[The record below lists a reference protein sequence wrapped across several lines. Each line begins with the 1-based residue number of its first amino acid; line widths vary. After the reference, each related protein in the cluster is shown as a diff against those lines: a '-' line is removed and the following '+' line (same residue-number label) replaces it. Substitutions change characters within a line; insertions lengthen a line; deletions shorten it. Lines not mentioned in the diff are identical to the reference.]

1 MMPDT
6 FWKHHSMM
14 ADRLKSALA
23 FLQSYAARI
32 DRPES
37 GSAHE
42 FIGHRALAVLQSYAP
57 RLNPPEPGSA
67 RDSIRRYTIAGIA
80 VVVFLTFGVGV
91 WATTTEIAGA
101 LIAPG
106 TIVVESN
113 IKKVQHPTGG
123 VVGEL
128 RVRDGDRV
136 KAGDLLVRLDDTVT
150 RANLAIVT
158 KTLTELTAR
167 KARLSAER
175 DGSDRI
181 TFSEELMQQ
190 AEASDV
196 AQAMAAEVRLFE
208 LRLSARAGQKSQ
220 LRERINQANEEIVG
234 FAAQKAAKE
243 QEIAF
248 IENELKGVRDLF
260 QKNLV
265 PITRLSQLER
275 EATRLGGERGQ
286 LIAAT
291 AQAKGKIAELRLQI
305 IQVDQDLSSEVAKE
319 MREIDAR
326 IGEFVER
333 RVSALDQLKRTD
345 IRAPQ
350 DGTVFQSTVH
360 TIGGVIPAGETIMM
374 IVPDSDRLT
383 VEARVNPQDIDKV
396 QLGQSATLRFSAFNF
411 RTTPEILGSV
421 SQVSADITTDQR
433 TNQNYYTIR
442 IAMPADEVARLGNV
456 KLVPGM
462 PVEAFVKT
470 GDRTVISYLMKP
482 LSDQIVRAFRE
493 N

>member
-1 MMPDT
+1 V
-6 FWKHHSMM
+6 
-14 ADRLKSALA
+14 A
-23 FLQSYAARI
+23 
-32 DRPES
+32 
-37 GSAHE
+37 
-42 FIGHRALAVLQSYAP
+42 
-57 RLNPPEPGSA
+57 
-67 RDSIRRYTIAGIA
+67 
-80 VVVFLTFGVGV
+80 FLTFGVAV

-113 IKKVQHPTGG
+113 IKKVQHPSGG

-128 RVRDGDRV
+128 RVKDGDRV

-158 KTLTELTAR
+158 KTLTELMAR

-181 TFSEELMQQ
+181 TFPDELVQQ
-190 AEASDV
+190 ASTPDT
-196 AQAMAAEVRLFE
+196 AQVMAAEVRLFE
-208 LRLSARAGQKSQ
+208 LRRAARAGQKSQ
-220 LRERINQANEEIVG
+220 FNERINQAKDEIVG
-234 FAAQKAAKE
+234 FGAQKTAKDK
-243 QEIAF
+243 EIAF
-248 IENELKGVRDLF
+248 IEHELTGVRELYE
-260 QKNLV
+260 KNLV

-286 LIAAT
+286 LTAAT
-291 AQAKGKIAELRLQI
+291 AQAKGKIAELQLQI

-319 MREIDAR
+319 MREIDAK

-345 IRAPQ
+345 LRAPQ

-360 TIGGVIPAGETIMM
+360 TIGGVIPAGEAIMLV
-374 IVPDSDRLT
+374 VPDSDRLT
-383 VEARVNPQDIDKV
+383 IEAKVNPQDIDKV

-411 RTTPEILGSV
+411 RTTPEIFGTV

-433 TNQNYYTIR
+433 TSQSYYTIR
-442 IAMPADEVARLGNV
+442 IAMPADEVARLGKV

-462 PVEAFVKT
+462 PVEAFVNT
-470 GDRTVISYLMKP
+470 GDRTVMSYLMKP
-482 LSDQIVRAFRE
+482 LSDQISRAFRE
-493 N
+493 

>member
-1 MMPDT
+1 M
-6 FWKHHSMM
+6 
-14 ADRLKSALA
+14 
-23 FLQSYAARI
+23 
-32 DRPES
+32 
-37 GSAHE
+37 
-42 FIGHRALAVLQSYAP
+42 
-57 RLNPPEPGSA
+57 
-67 RDSIRRYTIAGIA
+67 
-80 VVVFLTFGVGV
+80 VFLTFGVGV
-91 WATTTEIAGA
+91 WATTTEISGA

-106 TIVVESN
+106 TVVVESN

-128 RVRDGDRV
+128 RGSSDGDRV

-150 RANLAIVT
+150 KANLAIVT
-158 KTLTELTAR
+158 KTLTELIAR

-175 DGSDRI
+175 DGSEHI
-181 TFSEELMQQ
+181 KFPEELMQQ
-190 AEASDV
+190 ASVPDV
-196 AQAMAAEVRLFE
+196 AQVLAAETKLFD
-208 LRLSARAGQKSQ
+208 LRRSARAGQKSQ
-220 LRERINQANEEIVG
+220 LHERINQANEEIVG
-234 FAAQKAAKE
+234 FSAQKAAKDK
-243 QEIAF
+243 EIDF
-248 IENELKGVRDLF
+248 IENELTGVRELF

-326 IGEFVER
+326 VGEFVER
-333 RVSALDQLKRTD
+333 KVSALDQLKRTD

-360 TIGGVIPAGETIMM
+360 TIGGVIPAGEPIMM
-374 IVPDSDRLT
+374 IVPDSDKLT
-383 VEARVNPQDIDKV
+383 VEAKVNPQDIDKV
-396 QLGQSATLRFSAFNF
+396 QIGQSATLRFSAFNF
-411 RTTPEILGSV
+411 RTTPEIFGSV

-433 TNQNYYTIR
+433 TNQSYYTIR
-442 IAMPADEVARLGNV
+442 IAMPAEQVARLGDV

-470 GDRTVISYLMKP
+470 GDRTVMSYLMKP
-482 LSDQIVRAFRE
+482 LVGPDQPRLSRVAAVGWPNFARKIAPAADRHRLLGAFASKIAHSWLQITQLYQ
-493 N
+493 

>member
-1 MMPDT
+1 MTMQS
-6 FWKHHSMM
+6 FKG
-14 ADRLKSALA
+14 ALE
-23 FLQSYAARI
+23 FLQRYALGEHAEE
-32 DRPES
+32 PL
-37 GSAHE
+37 SAHE
-42 FIGHRALAVLQSYAP
+42 
-57 RLNPPEPGSA
+57 
-67 RDSIRRYTIAGIA
+67 SIRRYTIAGAA
-80 VVVFLTFGVGV
+80 VVAFLTFGVAV

-181 TFSEELMQQ
+181 TFPEELLQQ
-190 AEASDV
+190 ASTPDA
-196 AQAMAAEVRLFE
+196 AQVMAAEVRLFE
-208 LRLSARAGQKSQ
+208 LRRAARAGQKSQ
-220 LRERINQANEEIVG
+220 FNERINQAKDEITG
-234 FAAQKAAKE
+234 FGAQKTAKDK
-243 QEIAF
+243 EIAF
-248 IENELKGVRDLF
+248 IEHELTGVRELY

-286 LIAAT
+286 LTAAT
-291 AQAKGKIAELRLQI
+291 AQAKGKIAELQLQI

-319 MREIDAR
+319 MREIDAKV
-326 IGEFVER
+326 GEFIER

-345 IRAPQ
+345 LRAPQ

-360 TIGGVIPAGETIMM
+360 TIGGVIPAGEAIMLV
-374 IVPDSDRLT
+374 VPDSDRLT
-383 VEARVNPQDIDKV
+383 VEAKVNPQDIDKV

-411 RTTPEILGSV
+411 RTTPEIFGSV

-433 TNQNYYTIR
+433 TSQSYYTIR
-442 IAMPADEVARLGNV
+442 IGMPADEVARLGKV

-462 PVEAFVKT
+462 PVEAFVNT
-470 GDRTVISYLMKP
+470 GDRTVMSYLMKP
-482 LSDQIVRAFRE
+482 LSDQISRAFRE
-493 N
+493 

>member
-1 MMPDT
+1 MIPHT
-6 FWKHHSMM
+6 FNNIPH
-14 ADRLKSALA
+14 RFKSALES
-23 FLQSYAARI
+23 LQRYAI
-32 DRPES
+32 S
-37 GSAHE
+37 GKAAE
-42 FIGHRALAVLQSYAP
+42 GD
-57 RLNPPEPGSA
+57 SA
-67 RDSIRRYTIAGIA
+67 RESIRRYTIAGAA
-80 VVVFLTFGVGV
+80 VVLFLTFGVGV
-91 WATTTEIAGA
+91 WATTAEIAGA

-113 IKKVQHPTGG
+113 VKKVQHPTGG

-128 RVRDGDRV
+128 RVKDGDRV

-175 DGSDRI
+175 DGSDNVK
-181 TFSEELMQQ
+181 FPEELMQQ
-190 AEASDV
+190 VNVPDV
-196 AQAMAAEVRLFE
+196 AQAMAAEVKLFD
-208 LRLSARAGQKSQ
+208 LRRSARAGQKSQ

-234 FAAQKAAKE
+234 FSSQKEAKE
-243 QEIAF
+243 KEVAF
-248 IENELKGVRDLF
+248 IEKELTGVRDLY

-291 AQAKGKIAELRLQI
+291 AQARGKIAELQLQI

-326 IGEFVER
+326 IGEFIER

-360 TIGGVIPAGETIMM
+360 TIGGVIPAGEPIMM

-383 VEARVNPQDIDKV
+383 VEAKVNPQDIDKV

-411 RTTPEILGSV
+411 RTTPEISGTV

-433 TNQNYYTIR
+433 TNQSYYTIR
-442 IAMPADEVARLGNV
+442 IAMPPKEVERLGNV
-456 KLVPGM
+456 RLVPGM

-470 GDRTVISYLMKP
+470 GDRTVMSYLMKP
-482 LSDQIVRAFRE
+482 LSDQISRAFRE
-493 N
+493 

>member
-1 MMPDT
+1 MIPDT
-6 FWKHHSMM
+6 FKSVPH
-14 ADRLKSALA
+14 AFKSALDV
-23 FLQSYAARI
+23 LQRYAAR
-32 DRPES
+32 DK
-37 GSAHE
+37 A
-42 FIGHRALAVLQSYAP
+42 A
-57 RLNPPEPGSA
+57 EPGSA
-67 RDSIRRYTIAGIA
+67 QESIRRYTIVGAA
-80 VVVFLTFGVGV
+80 VVLFLTFGVGV

-106 TIVVESN
+106 TVVVESN

-128 RVRDGDRV
+128 RVKDGDRV

-175 DGSDRI
+175 DGSDSI
-181 TFSEELMQQ
+181 KFPEQLMAQ
-190 AEASDV
+190 AGDSDV

-208 LRLSARAGQKSQ
+208 LRRSARAGQKSQ

-243 QEIAF
+243 QEIGF

-291 AQAKGKIAELRLQI
+291 AQAKGKIAELQLQI

-319 MREIDAR
+319 MREIDGR
-326 IGEFVER
+326 IGEFIER

-360 TIGGVIPAGETIMM
+360 TIGGVIPAGEPIMM
-374 IVPDSDRLT
+374 IVPESDRLT
-383 VEARVNPQDIDKV
+383 VEAKVNPQDIDKV

-411 RTTPEILGSV
+411 RTTPEISGSV

-433 TNQNYYTIR
+433 SNQSYYTIR
-442 IAMPADEVARLGNV
+442 IAMPPEEVDRLGNV

-462 PVEAFVKT
+462 PVETFVKT
-470 GDRTVISYLMKP
+470 GERTVMSYLMKP
-482 LSDQIVRAFRE
+482 LSDQINRAFRE
-493 N
+493 